1 MRLHSLL
8 ERQIKKT
15 LSCLGE
21 PSPEL
26 EELLNLINDT
36 YEQDDLDREL
46 LERALELTSEE
57 LLAAND
63 ELRAQRAALK
73 REVDTRT
80 AELVDTSTELR
91 VEAAERAV
99 IEQALRESDQ
109 RYRAFAEYSPT
120 GIFHSDAAGQT
131 LYVNKAWSEITGLS
145 LEEALGDGWQ
155 SAIHPADRNFKVTEW
170 NEAMEMQLPMR
181 GREYRILRPNGSIVW
196 VEGYAVP
203 LLDDQAEILGYV
215 GSIYDIS
222 AQKEA
227 LEIVRESE
235 EKYRTLF
242 EQSHDVIYISTLDG
256 RFIDINPAGVQL
268 FGFDTRE
275 ELLEADLGR
284 DLYVDPKDREQL
296 VEVLL
301 EKGSVQAVELN
312 LKTRGGRPLVVMAS
326 INNVL
331 DDEGH
336 VTAFRGILH
345 DITETKQ
352 LERELR
358 QSQKMEAV
366 GRLAGGVAHDFN
378 NLLTA
383 VIGYADLIS
392 MTLPQGSSVGR
403 HADEIKAVSK
413 RGAALTHQLLSF
425 SRRQAVAPK
434 IVSVNESVADM
445 KTLLSRLIAKD
456 VELVTELDAAD
467 DFIKADPTQLE
478 QIIINLV
485 INARDAMPDGG
496 ILRIS
501 TSIVEGKAP
510 ADKRH
515 SLTGSGPWVRLS
527 VSDTGS
533 GIPEEIQD
541 QIFEPFFSTKA
552 DTKGT
557 GLGLSTVYGA
567 VQQNSGSIYVSSRIG
582 LGTSFEIFFP
592 TVEERPEE
600 IGLETTPVG
609 ELKGSETVLVAEDEP
624 AVRSLLTNLLVQQG
638 YHVLAAENG
647 EEALELARS
656 YSGRI
661 DLLLSDIVMPKLNGI
676 DLARRL
682 REEIPEIRI
691 GLLTGYTQSETV
703 LETVCDFYLIK
714 PFAPKLLAQRAR
726 QILDMDSSDAERRTS
741 AAG

>member
-1 MRLHSLL
+1 MKLHSLL
-8 ERQIKKT
+8 ERQIRKT
-15 LSCLGE
+15 LESLDDA
-21 PSPEL
+21 SPEL
-26 EELLNLINDT
+26 KELLSLITAT

-46 LERALELTSEE
+46 LERSLELTSEE
-57 LLAAND
+57 LLSAND
-63 ELRAQRAALK
+63 ELRAQRAALR
-73 REVDTRT
+73 REVDSRT
-80 AELVDTSTELR
+80 AQLVDTSTELR

-120 GIFHSDAAGQT
+120 GIFHSDATGKT

-145 LEEALGDGWQ
+145 LDEALGDGWQ
-155 SAIHPADRNFKVTEW
+155 SAIHPADRNVKVSEW

-181 GREYRILRPNGSIVW
+181 GREYRILRPDSTIVW

-203 LLDDQAEILGYV
+203 LLNDQTEILGYV

-227 LEIVRESE
+227 EEIVRESE
-235 EKYRTLF
+235 QRYRTLF
-242 EQSHDVIYISTLDG
+242 EQSHDVIYITTVDG
-256 RFIDINPAGVQL
+256 HFIDINPAGVEL
-268 FGFDTRE
+268 FGFDSRE
-275 ELLEADLGR
+275 ELLGADLGR
-284 DLYVDPKDREQL
+284 DLYHDPAQREDL
-296 VEVLL
+296 VATLL
-301 EKGSVQAVELN
+301 ERGSVRAVELH
-312 LKTRGGRPLVVMAS
+312 LKTRDGRPLVVLAS
-326 INNVL
+326 INSVH
-331 DDEGH
+331 DDNGE

-345 DITETKQ
+345 DVTATKQ

-358 QSQKMEAV
+358 QSQKMEAI

-392 MTLPQGSSVGR
+392 MNLPQGSSITR
-403 HADEIKAVSK
+403 HSDEIKAVSK

-425 SRRQAVAPK
+425 SRRQAVAAK
-434 IVSVNESVADM
+434 VVSVNESVTEM
-445 KTLLSRLIAKD
+445 KTLLSRLIEKD
-456 VELVTELDAAD
+456 VELVTELEAVDG
-467 DFIKADPTQLE
+467 FIKADPTQLE

-485 INARDAMPDGG
+485 INARDAMPEGG

-501 TSIVEGKAP
+501 TSSVEGQAP

-515 SLTGSGPWVRLS
+515 SLKGPGPWIRLA

-552 DTKGT
+552 DSKGT
-557 GLGLSTVYGA
+557 GLGLSTVYSA
-567 VQQNSGSIYVSSRIG
+567 VQQNNGSIYLSSRIG
-582 LGTSFEIFFP
+582 LGTTFEIFFP
-592 TVEERPEE
+592 TVDQQPEKL
-600 IGLETTPVG
+600 GAKTTSV
-609 ELKGSETVLVAEDEP
+609 EDLHGSETVLIAEDEP
-624 AVRSLLTNLLVQQG
+624 AVRALLTNLLTQQG
-638 YHVLAAENG
+638 YRVLAAENG

-676 DLARRL
+676 DLARKL
-682 REEIPEIRI
+682 RAEIPEIRV
-691 GLLTGYTQSETV
+691 GLITGYAQSEAV
-703 LETVCDFYLIK
+703 LDTVCDFFLIK
-714 PFAPKLLAQRAR
+714 PFAPKVLAQRAR
-726 QILDMDSSDAERRTS
+726 QILDMKSSENARPS